1 MNYYLSVIWT
11 EFDVYNISPDKAFL
25 RITFFLNSDKLK
37 INFYLDLILYW
48 LAFLKWAILDLF
60 FFYFRSFAYKHQN
73 SFYNKLMWK
82 NVHPVYGA
90 GIRTHDLQIACLI
103 P

>member
-37 INFYLDLILYW
+37 INFYSDLILYW

-60 FFYFRSFAYKHQN
+60 FFYFRSFTK
-73 SFYNKLMWK
+73 NKLYTKTWE
-82 NVHPVYGA
+82 NVHPVSNA
-90 GIRTHDLQIACLI
+90 GIRT
-103 P
+103 